1 VSPKER
7 LYLFM
12 RTRGMAMGI
21 ENTQL
26 QDNDIDMY
34 SEARGRRMCVE
45 E

>member
-1 VSPKER
+1 
-7 LYLFM
+7 
-12 RTRGMAMGI
+12 MAMGI

-34 SEARGRRMCVE
+34 SETPGLRKCVE

>member
-1 VSPKER
+1 
-7 LYLFM
+7 
-12 RTRGMAMGI
+12 MAMGI

-34 SEARGRRMCVE
+34 SEAPALRKCVE

>member
-7 LYLFM
+7 LYPFM
-12 RTRGMAMGI
+12 RTRVMAMGI

-26 QDNDIDMY
+26 QDNDLDTY
-34 SEARGRRMCVE
+34 SEAPGLRKCVE